1 VTVPASQVGRPRF
14 EIGDIV
20 RKHGPAFARSHTLRS
35 EQRRALNAIARCRTA
50 KLGGHLDHC
59 HSCGYEH
66 PAYNSCRN
74 RHCPKCQALSQERWI
89 AARQERTLPTKHFHI
104 VFTLPR
110 QLRPLAAFRKE
121 MVFQALLT
129 AANATLLQ
137 LSRSRLDAVPGIT
150 AVLHT
155 WTRDLRF
162 HPHVHC
168 IVTAGGL
175 KLDGTQWT
183 SSRSNYLFSVKVM
196 GALFR
201 GKMIAALRRLYRDGS
216 FDGFEDFQDP
226 QALDRLIHKLFTIDW
241 IVYAKAPF
249 DTSNHVFRYLGRYT
263 HRVGIANSRLLNVT
277 DDSVTF
283 RTKNGNSVTLT
294 PVQFLERLILHI
306 LPPHFVKIR
315 HCGLH
320 APSNLSTKLKAAKN
334 LLEATSP
341 ESRPQR
347 KQPPSWQE
355 LLLALTGRDLRC
367 CPKCGATL
375 VVRVLLFT
383 PEHEPNDSS

>member
-1 VTVPASQVGRPRF
+1 MTAPASPVGRPKF

-20 RKHGPAFARSHTLRS
+20 RTHGPDFARSHALRL
-35 EQRRALNAIARCRTA
+35 EQRRALAAIARCRTA
-50 KLGGHLDHC
+50 ELGGHLDHC
-59 HSCGYEH
+59 RSCGYEH

-89 AARQERTLPTKHFHI
+89 AAREERTLPTKHFHV

-110 QLRPLAAFRKE
+110 ELHPLAAFQRKI
-121 MVFQALLT
+121 VFQALLA

-175 KLDGTQWT
+175 KIDGTRWV
-183 SSRSNYLFSVKVM
+183 SSKPNYLFPIKVM
-196 GALFR
+196 GALLR
-201 GKMIAALRRLYRDGS
+201 GKMIAALRRLYNQGS
-216 FDGFEDFQDP
+216 FDGFDDFRDP
-226 QALDRLIHKLFTIDW
+226 RAFDGLIQKIVSIDW

-249 DTSNHVFRYLGRYT
+249 DTPRHVFRYLGRYT
-263 HRVGIANSRLLNVT
+263 HRVGIANSRLLHLT
-277 DDSVTF
+277 SDSVTF
-283 RTKNGNSVTLT
+283 RTKNGNAVTLT
-294 PVQFLERLILHI
+294 PVQFLERLVLHI

-315 HCGLH
+315 HYGLH
-320 APSNLSTKLKAAKN
+320 AAANVSTKLSEARD
-334 LLEATSP
+334 LLEVAN
-341 ESRPQR
+341 SRSHRLR
-347 KQPPSWQE
+347 KMPTSWQG
-355 LLLALTGRDLRC
+355 LLLELTGRDVRR
-367 CPKCGATL
+367 CPKCGKRL
-375 VVRVLLFT
+375 SVRVLLFA